1 MTPIHIH
8 FEQTERGYN
17 LSINDSATTLLTSR
31 DDTWN
36 TIYSAVK
43 DTDFTTHAVE
53 FNGMPVPSM
62 DRLVLLVKY
71 ML

>member
-1 MTPIHIH
+1 MTPVRIH
-8 FEQTERGYN
+8 FEQTELGYN
-17 LSINDSATTLLTSR
+17 LSIDDSATTLLTSR

-36 TIYSAVK
+36 TIYNAVK
-43 DTDFTTHAVE
+43 DIEFTTQAVE
-53 FNGMPVPSM
+53 FNGMPVPCM

>member
-1 MTPIHIH
+1 MAAVRIH
-8 FEQTERGYN
+8 FEQTEQGYN
-17 LSINDSATTLLTSR
+17 LSINDSETTLLTSR

-36 TIYSAVK
+36 TIYNAVK
-43 DTDFTTHAVE
+43 YIDFTTQAVE